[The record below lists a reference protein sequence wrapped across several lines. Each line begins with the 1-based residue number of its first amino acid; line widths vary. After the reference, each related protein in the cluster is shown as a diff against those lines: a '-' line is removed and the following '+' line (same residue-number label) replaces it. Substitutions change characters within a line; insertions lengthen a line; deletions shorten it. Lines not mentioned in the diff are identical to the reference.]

1 MDWCW
6 YLGVKILGMSEEEFF
21 KCTPRKLFALTDIHL
36 KMNSSTQENNSD
48 SNQKEEYIDNLNL

>member
-1 MDWCW
+1 
-6 YLGVKILGMSEEEFF
+6 MSEEEFF

-48 SNQKEEYIDNLNL
+48 NNQKEEYIDNLNL